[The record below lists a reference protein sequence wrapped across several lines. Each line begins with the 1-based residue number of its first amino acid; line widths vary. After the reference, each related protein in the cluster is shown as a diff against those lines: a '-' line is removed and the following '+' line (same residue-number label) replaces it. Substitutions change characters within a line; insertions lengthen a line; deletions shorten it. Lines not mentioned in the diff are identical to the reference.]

1 MNNNTP
7 FYTVSGL
14 NRYLKTL
21 LDDIPGLHFITIKGE
36 VSNFKRYASGHCY
49 FTLKDDASRL
59 SAVMF
64 SREAEKLTFPV
75 KDGDEV
81 LAVGSVSIY
90 PANGIYQLYVSEMSL
105 FGIGKQLIELEKLK
119 KKLAAEGLFD
129 ESRKRPLKTFPNAI
143 GIISGKGS
151 AASRDMFVNIHRRF
165 PITEIY
171 FFPSLVQGEG
181 APEDLCRALTLAQT
195 FPLDTIILGRGGG
208 ANEDL
213 SAFNDE
219 RLVRLLASCKIP
231 TISAVG
237 HEVDVTLVD
246 FAADKRASTPT
257 GAAELVVPDVR
268 DISAKLMND
277 TDRLENQIRETLKNL
292 RKNVENYGNRPIF
305 KDPSSMYRDKNVEVQ
320 HRKEL
325 LLRSIRS
332 RLEEKKAS
340 LLQAMHHLSGLNP
353 KSVLNRGY
361 SFTTDESGRILTS
374 IKEVVPAQRMK
385 TILKDGTI
393 VSTVEGKEETN
404 HGKEKN

>member
-21 LDDIPGLHFITIKGE
+21 LDDIPGLHFMTIKGE

-49 FTLKDDASRL
+49 FTLKDEASRL

-64 SREAEKLTFPV
+64 SREAEKLAFPV

-105 FGIGKQLIELEKLK
+105 FGVGKQLIELEKLK

-129 ESRKRPLKTFPNAI
+129 ENRKRPLKPYPQAI

-195 FPLDTIILGRGGG
+195 YPLDTIILGRGGG

-219 RLVRLLASCKIP
+219 KLVRLLASCKIP

-257 GAAELVVPDVR
+257 GAAELAVPDVR
-268 DISAKLMND
+268 DLSAKLMND
-277 TDRLENQIRETLKNL
+277 EVRLENQIRENLKNT
-292 RKNVENYGNRPIF
+292 RKSLENYQNRPIF
-305 KDPSSMYRDKNVEVQ
+305 KDPSSMYRDKIIEVQ

-325 LLRSIRS
+325 LLRSIQS
-332 RLEEKKAS
+332 RLEEKKGRA
-340 LLQAMHHLSGLNP
+340 LQASQQLTALNP
-353 KSVLNRGY
+353 KSILNRGY

-393 VSTVEGKEETN
+393 VSTVEGKEETD
-404 HGKEKN
+404 HGKEKS